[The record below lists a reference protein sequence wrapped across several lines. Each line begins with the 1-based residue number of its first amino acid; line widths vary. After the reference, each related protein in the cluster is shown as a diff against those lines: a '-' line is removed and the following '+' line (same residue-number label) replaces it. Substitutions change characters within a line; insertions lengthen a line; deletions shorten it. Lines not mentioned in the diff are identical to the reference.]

1 MKKLFYLSII
11 TILFISCT
19 TQPNFTLKVSLDG
32 VNEGMYYLTERQED
46 GEWVNLDSAEIVDNV
61 AVFNRAS
68 IDFPKLI
75 LIQLKGQKSRI
86 PVFVENSN
94 IEVKGDSLLSDK
106 IIISGSI
113 AQTEFD
119 SFGEKTKVYDDQL
132 KELYTQY
139 RKLSQ
144 EKDEAGIEALGVKYE
159 EIEGQKNDFIYNYCL
174 ENASSV
180 VTAYIAFRNNS
191 SFDLEQLDAVS
202 AAFDPS
208 IDNSSYVI
216 DFRKRIAVLKSVAIG
231 EKYIDFTMNDVNDNP
246 IALSTLVGNGKY
258 VLLDFWAAWCGPCRG
273 ENPNVVA
280 VYNDYKDKGF
290 DIVGISLDQKKENWL
305 KAIED
310 DKLTWNH
317 LSDLAYW
324 NNAAAKLYAVNSIPH
339 SILLDPEGIIIAKN
353 LRGEELRNKIAELL
367 DK

>member
-1 MKKLFYLSII
+1 MKKIFYLSII

-19 TQPNFTLKVSLDG
+19 TQPQFTLKVNLDG
-32 VNEGMYYLTERQED
+32 VNEGTYYLIERQD
-46 GEWVNLDSAEIVDNV
+46 GKWVNFDSVDIVENT
-61 AVFNRAS
+61 AVFNMES
-68 IDFPKLI
+68 IDFPKMI
-75 LIQLKGQKSRI
+75 YIQLKGQKSRI

-94 IEVKGDSLLSDK
+94 IEVTGDSKQSDK
-106 IIISGSI
+106 IVIVGSKS
-113 AQTEFD
+113 QTQYD
-119 SFGEKTKVYDDQL
+119 AFGEKVKVYTDQL
-132 KELYTQY
+132 QALYAEY

-159 EIEGQKNDFIYNYCL
+159 EISDQKNDFTYNYIL
-174 ENASSV
+174 ENANTS
-180 VTAYIAFRNNS
+180 VTAYIAFVNNGN
-191 SFDLEQLDAVS
+191 FDLEQLDAIS
-202 AAFDPS
+202 AAFDKS
-208 IDNSSYVI
+208 IDNSTYVL
-216 DFRKRIAVLKSVAIG
+216 DLRKRITTLKSVAIG
-231 EKYIDFTMNDVNDNP
+231 QKYIDFTMNDVNGNP
-246 IALSTLVGNGKY
+246 VALSSLVGGKY
-258 VLLDFWAAWCGPCRG
+258 ILLDFWAAWCGPCRG

-290 DIVGISLDQKKENWL
+290 DVIGISLDQKKESWL

-310 DKLTWNH
+310 DKLTWSH

-339 SILLDPEGIIIAKN
+339 SILLDPDGIIIAKN